1 MNYNVKESGKR
12 IKELRKA
19 KGYTQESFAEEL
31 NISHRT
37 YSGIELGNHST
48 TIETFVE
55 MASILD
61 TTLDYLII
69 GRKSSELL
77 TDVPE
82 EKKELAMKI
91 LKGILENIQTTHM
104 IRSYYV

>member
-37 YSGIELGNHST
+37 YSGIDG
-48 TIETFVE
+48 
-55 MASILD
+55 
-61 TTLDYLII
+61 
-69 GRKSSELL
+69 KS
-77 TDVPE
+77 
-82 EKKELAMKI
+82 
-91 LKGILENIQTTHM
+91 
-104 IRSYYV
+104 

>member
-55 MASILD
+55 MPSILD
-61 TTLDYLII
+61 TPFDYLII
-69 GRKSSELL
+69 GRNSSELL

-91 LKGILENIQTTHM
+91 LKGILENI
-104 IRSYYV
+104 

>member
-1 MNYNVKESGKR
+1 M
-12 IKELRKA
+12 
-19 KGYTQESFAEEL
+19 
-31 NISHRT
+31 
-37 YSGIELGNHST
+37 GNHST

-69 GRKSSELL
+69 GRNSSELL

-91 LKGILENIQTTHM
+91 LKGILENI
-104 IRSYYV
+104 

>member
-48 TIETFVE
+48 TIVPQIE

-91 LKGILENIQTTHM
+91 LKGILENI
-104 IRSYYV
+104 

>member
-31 NISHRT
+31 NISSRT
-37 YSGIELGNHST
+37 YSGIELGKHST
-48 TIETFVE
+48 SIETFVE

-61 TTLDYLII
+61 TTLDYLIM
-69 GRKSSELL
+69 GKKSSELL
-77 TDVPE
+77 TDIPE

-91 LKGILENIQTTHM
+91 LKGILENI
-104 IRSYYV
+104 

>member
-37 YSGIELGNHST
+37 YSGIELGNSR
-48 TIETFVE
+48 
-55 MASILD
+55 
-61 TTLDYLII
+61 
-69 GRKSSELL
+69 RKERISN
-77 TDVPE
+77 
-82 EKKELAMKI
+82 
-91 LKGILENIQTTHM
+91 ENIKRNSGKYINYAYDT
-104 IRSYYV
+104 